1 MDLRAAEE
9 AAARQGSAGI
19 ASWRCMRLRRAGF
32 DAALAERLSRECAV
46 DLHALIEL
54 VERGC
59 PPPLAARILAPFDH
73 ERRPC

>member
-1 MDLRAAEE
+1 MSTKTSGGPARIDSEVIAWRREQLLAHGFTGARASEL
-9 AAARQGSAGI
+9 
-19 ASWRCMRLRRAGF
+19 ASDCGA
-32 DAALAERLSRECAV
+32 

-59 PPPLAARILAPFDH
+59 SPDLAARILAPLDD